1 MEAPPHRWDCER
13 VGQWLTD
20 NGFQKYRQVFE
31 DRKIDGETLCGLT
44 ENSLMGDPLNITVLS
59 DVKTLHAS
67 IQRLKKDND
76 ALVISNTQFPKLFPY
91 KAYEALEME
100 DSENSFD
107 SDKELLSKTD
117 DNQNTVFYKR
127 FHSDLRK
134 AVLAV
139 LYGVFCHF
147 MTSVAIVNAQE
158 KLPDKKRYPPLPDIY
173 LDNFAVIP
181 WAYKVSESVIISLL
195 VLLGL
200 IFVFHK
206 HRYSAIYCTNIL
218 HSRGGGGSY
227 LSSEEVRC
235 VVYENI
241 VPCGSFNLS

>member
-1 MEAPPHRWDCER
+1 MEAPPRRWDCEK

-31 DRKIDGETLCGLT
+31 ERKIDGETLCGLT
-44 ENSLMGDPLNITVLS
+44 ENSLQGEPFNITVPS
-59 DVKTLHAS
+59 DVQILSAS

-76 ALVISNTQFPKLFPY
+76 AIVINNIQFQKLFPY
-91 KAYEALEME
+91 KAHEALEME

-107 SDKELLSKTD
+107 SDRELLSKTD
-117 DNQNTVFYKR
+117 DNQNNVFYKR

-139 LYGVFCHF
+139 LYGMLSHF

-206 HRYSAIYCTNIL
+206 HRYCSC
-218 HSRGGGGSY
+218 
-227 LSSEEVRC
+227 
-235 VVYENI
+235 
-241 VPCGSFNLS
+241 